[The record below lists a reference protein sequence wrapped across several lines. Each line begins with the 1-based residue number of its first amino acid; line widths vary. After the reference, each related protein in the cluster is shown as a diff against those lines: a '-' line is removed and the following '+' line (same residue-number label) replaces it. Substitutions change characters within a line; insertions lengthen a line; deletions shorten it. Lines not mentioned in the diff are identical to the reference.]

1 MSISHRGETLSWRN
15 PKPRLVPWGVCL
27 KEINSERNFMSV
39 EIAVSALSMP
49 QSLDSLKLETP
60 LTMHR
65 VVFEIS
71 SVETWYKIMAEARVQ
86 FGKNW
91 RAQPRVKRRLT
102 SWRNTTLK
110 VWFEVPDSTFATW
123 CAVKLGVQAVGV
135 ANK

>member
-1 MSISHRGETLSWRN
+1 
-15 PKPRLVPWGVCL
+15 
-27 KEINSERNFMSV
+27 MSV
-39 EIAVSALSMP
+39 EIAASALSMP

-71 SVETWYKIMAEARVQ
+71 SAETWYKIMAEARAQ

-91 RAQPRVKRRLT
+91 RAQPRVKRRLAG
-102 SWRNTTLK
+102 WRNTTLK

-135 ANK
+135 VNK